1 MESLW
6 KKTQKEILED
16 KKELNKELKA
26 DICIIG
32 RRYHRN
38 KYSLLFKQRR

>member
-6 KKTQKEILED
+6 KETEKEVLEE
-16 KKELNKELKA
+16 KKELNKECKA

-32 RRYHRN
+32 RRNNRN
-38 KYSLLFKQRR
+38 KYSLLFK